1 MFKMQWTIANMNVCL
16 PTWTFPNLD
25 ISQPGHFPTGTFSN
39 RNTCQQ
45 GPTGT
50 FACGDVCWQMFADVD
65 VCRLPMGHF
74 FCWQGRLPTGTF
86 ADGDVCLRGCL
97 LTGMFANGD
106 IYQWGHLPT
115 WMFVY
120 QPGHFPT
127 WTFPNLDISK
137 PVHFPTR
144 TFSNRNVCQQLS
156 TGMFAYR
163 DVCRWGCLPTEMFAI
178 CLWIFFCRQGRL
190 LTGMFANMDICLP
203 TWTFPNLDISQPG
216 HFPTGIFPNWDI
228 SQQECLPTGDNWDIC
243 LRGRLPTGAPRGQMT
258 SRWSKQINT

>member
-1 MFKMQWTIANMNVCL
+1 MGTFANM
-16 PTWTFPNLD
+16 D
-25 ISQPGHFPTGTFSN
+25 ISQLGLFPTGTLAN
-39 RNTCQQ
+39 RGQL
-45 GPTGT
+45 GHLPAG
-50 FACGDVCWQMFADVD
+50 MFADRCLLMWMFVA
-65 VCRLPMGHF
+65 CRWDIFLLT
-74 FCWQGRLPTGTF
+74 RTF
-86 ADGDVCLRGCL
+86 ADGDICRWGCL
-97 LTGMFANGD
+97 PTGMFAD
-106 IYQWGHLPT
+106 WDVCQRGHLPMGT
-115 WMFVY
+115 FANMDVVY

-216 HFPTGIFPNWDI
+216 HFPTGIFPNRNVC
-228 SQQECLPTGDNWDIC
+228 QQGTTVTFAYREVCQ
-243 LRGRLPTGAPRGQMT
+243 RGHPEG
-258 SRWSKQINT
+258 K